1 MSQINEL
8 NLYLTNNFIK
18 LNINEYFKE
27 YCNKYYKDT
36 DISFMDY
43 FLSLVYKKNEFCVEH
58 NKLKEYKVINTNKS
72 SY

>member
-36 DISFMDY
+36 DISFRDY
-43 FLSLVYKKNEFCVEH
+43 FLSLIDKDDEFCVEH
-58 NKLKEYKVINTNKS
+58 I
-72 SY
+72 